1 MGPADL
7 KTVLQN
13 LPTVHQEQFLM
24 GFHSNDD
31 AAVTQ
36 LRPDLA
42 IVQSLDFFMPIVDDP
57 YTFGMI
63 AAANSI
69 SDIYAMGAT
78 PINALSILGIPVK
91 KVPMDVANQIMK
103 GGAEICRRAGIPIL
117 GGHSIDDTE
126 PKFGLSVTGV
136 VHPKEIWTN
145 NGVDEGDF
153 LVLTKPLGIGVFG
166 SANKKA
172 LLDNQQYATF
182 VETTTF
188 LNDVAMEAGRASDVK
203 AATDVTGFAL
213 IGHAWEMVSTANLS
227 VELWVDSLP
236 VIRGVRDLLKAGVK
250 PGATKRNLDFVR
262 PHLSVERGVTPIDLD
277 VIGDAQTSG
286 GLLLAVAP
294 ENLDTLLRELQSR
307 GALASSVVGRCIKDD
322 KDEGASRIYVK
333 RVRS

>member
-1 MGPADL
+1 
-7 KTVLQN
+7 
-13 LPTVHQEQFLM
+13 M
-24 GFHSNDD
+24 GFHSSDD

-91 KVPMDVANQIMK
+91 KMPLEVANQIMK

-136 VHPKEIWTN
+136 VHPDEIWRN
-145 NGVDEGDF
+145 NAVNEGDF
-153 LVLTKPLGIGVFG
+153 LVLTKPIGIGVFG
-166 SANKKA
+166 SANKKE
-172 LLDNQQYATF
+172 LLNNQQYATF

-188 LNDVAMEAGRASDVK
+188 LNDVPMEVGKEMGVV
-203 AATDVTGFAL
+203 AATDVTGFGL
-213 IGHAWEMVSTANLS
+213 LGHAWEMVSSVGLS
-227 VELWVDSLP
+227 VELWTEKLP
-236 VIRGVRDLLKAGVK
+236 VIRGVRDLLGAGVK
-250 PGATKRNLDFVR
+250 PGATRRNIDFVR
-262 PHLSVERGVTPIDLD
+262 QHMQIGQGVTPTDLD
-277 VIGDAQTSG
+277 LLGDPQTSG
-286 GLLLAVAP
+286 GLLLAIAP
-294 ENLDTLLRELQSR
+294 DKVDELVRRLHER
-307 GALASSVVGRCIKDD
+307 GALSAAVVGRCFKGEQSTIQIEKLPNQC
-322 KDEGASRIYVK
+322 
-333 RVRS
+333 

>member
-1 MGPADL
+1 
-7 KTVLQN
+7 
-13 LPTVHQEQFLM
+13 M
-24 GFHSNDD
+24 GFHSSDD

-78 PINALSILGIPVK
+78 PTNALSILGIPVK
-91 KVPMDVANQIMK
+91 KMPLDVANQIMK

-136 VHPKEIWTN
+136 VHPDEIWRN
-145 NGVDEGDF
+145 NAVKEGDL

-166 SANKKA
+166 SANKKE
-172 LLDNQQYATF
+172 LLNNQQYATF

-188 LNDVAMEAGRASDVK
+188 LNDVPMHVGQEVGVQ
-203 AATDVTGFAL
+203 AATDVTGFGL
-213 IGHAWEMVSTANLS
+213 LGHAWEMVSSVDLS
-227 VELWVDSLP
+227 VELWVDRLP
-236 VIRGVRDLLKAGVK
+236 VIQGVRELLGAGVK
-250 PGATKRNLDFVR
+250 PGATRRNIDFVR
-262 PHLSVERGVTPIDLD
+262 AHMQIGSGVTPTDLD
-277 VIGDAQTSG
+277 ILGDPQTSG
-286 GLLLAVAP
+286 GLLFAISEDKV
-294 ENLDTLLRELQSR
+294 DELVRRLHEQ
-307 GALASSVVGRCIKDD
+307 GALSAAVVGQCLKHEQSTI
-322 KDEGASRIYVK
+322 
-333 RVRS
+333 RVERSPL

>member
-1 MGPADL
+1 M
-7 KTVLQN
+7 KN
-13 LPTVHQEQFLM
+13 IPTVHHDQFLL
-24 GFHSNDD
+24 GFNSSDD

-78 PINALSILGIPVK
+78 PTNALSILGIPVK
-91 KVPMDVANQIMK
+91 KLPMEVANQIMK

-136 VHPKEIWTN
+136 VHPDELWRN
-145 NGVDEGDF
+145 NAVKDGDL

-166 SANKKA
+166 SANKKE
-172 LLDNQQYATF
+172 LLNNQQYATF

-188 LNDVAMEAGRASDVK
+188 LNDVPMEIGKEFSIR
-203 AATDVTGFAL
+203 AATDVTGFGL
-213 IGHAWEMVSTANLS
+213 IGHVWEMVSSVELS
-227 VELWVDSLP
+227 VELWVDNLP
-236 VIRGVRDLLKAGVK
+236 IIRGVKDLLGAGVK
-250 PGATKRNLDFVR
+250 PGATRRNISFVR
-262 PHLSVERGVTPIDLD
+262 PHMNIGNGVTPMDLD
-277 VIGDAQTSG
+277 ILGDPQTSG
-286 GLLLAVAP
+286 GLLMAVS
-294 ENLDTLLRELQSR
+294 EDKVEDFVRRLNER
-307 GALASSVVGRCIKDD
+307 GALASSVVGRVFRADQPTIQIEK
-322 KDEGASRIYVK
+322 SSI
-333 RVRS
+333 

>member
-1 MGPADL
+1 MGPGDL

-13 LPTVHQEQFLM
+13 LPTVHHEQFLM
-24 GFHSNDD
+24 GFHSSDD

-78 PINALSILGIPVK
+78 PTNALSILGIPVK
-91 KVPMDVANQIMK
+91 KLPLEAANQIMK

-136 VHPKEIWTN
+136 VHPDNIWRN
-145 NGVDEGDF
+145 NAVKEGDV
-153 LVLTKPLGIGVFG
+153 LVLTKPIGIGVFG
-166 SANKKA
+166 SANKKE
-172 LLDNQQYATF
+172 LLNNQQYAMF

-188 LNDVAMEAGRASDVK
+188 LNEVPMVVGQEMGVQ
-203 AATDVTGFAL
+203 AATDVTGFGL
-213 IGHAWEMVSTANLS
+213 VGHAWEMVSSVNMS
-227 VELWVDSLP
+227 VELWVDRLP
-236 VIRGVRDLLKAGVK
+236 VIQGVRELLGAGVK
-250 PGATKRNLDFVR
+250 PGATRRNIDFVR
-262 PHLSVERGVTPIDLD
+262 PHMSIGQGVTPMDLD
-277 VIGDAQTSG
+277 ILGDPQTSG
-286 GLLLAVAP
+286 GLLLAISEDKV
-294 ENLDTLLRELQSR
+294 EELVRRLHEQ
-307 GALASSVVGRCIKDD
+307 GALSAAVVGRCTRG
-322 KDEGASRIYVK
+322 EPSRIQISK
-333 RVRS
+333 AP